1 MNKIRYDLPSA
12 GAEFRY
18 VSLVLFQMID
28 SGSLNL
34 EALDISFH
42 IFVETGYISGIGRA
56 ERNTGLQVPGRIQ
69 EFCACFRQPVQLRVN
84 VYRFVS
90 LCTDLC

>member
-42 IFVETGYISGIGRA
+42 IFVETSHISGIGGDGLAGIRRLFLA
-56 ERNTGLQVPGRIQ
+56 EQGI
-69 EFCACFRQPVQLRVN
+69 
-84 VYRFVS
+84 S
-90 LCTDLC
+90 